1 MKALSGVRV
10 PRKGKPYSIAAA
22 LVIGLAAGAAARL
35 LDIRTEFL
43 GNLFS
48 RLPVWILICT
58 ALSVYSASP
67 AYAAAKVF
75 CFCAGMLC
83 TYYLTAELTHG
94 VYGMSFVCGWCAVTL
109 LSPLAAAAAWYAG
122 GQGPAARII
131 GAGIISVMLL
141 SAWLLSDRIRFSDL
155 VCAALCAPIVFRRA
169 HAA

>member
-1 MKALSGVRV
+1 M
-10 PRKGKPYSIAAA
+10 
-22 LVIGLAAGAAARL
+22 
-35 LDIRTEFL
+35 DIRTEFL

-94 VYGMSFVCGWCAVTL
+94 VYGMSFVYGWGVVTL
-109 LSPLAAAAAWYAG
+109 LSPLAATAAWYAG

>member
-1 MKALSGVRV
+1 MKALSGVRI
-10 PRKGKPYSIAAA
+10 PKNGKAYSIAAA
-22 LVIGLAAGAAARL
+22 LVLGLAAGAAVRL

-67 AYAAAKVF
+67 AYAATKVF

-94 VYGMSFVCGWCAVTL
+94 VYGMSFVCGWGVVTL